1 MKQAGDEGGEFY
13 EEVVFQKGVQRRHL
27 NEKSIA
33 RLAAP
38 FCRAGKLLRSQTER
52 KEDLTA

>member
-13 EEVVFQKGVQRRHL
+13 EEVVFQKGVQGRHL
-27 NEKSIA
+27 NAKSIA

-38 FCRAGKLLRSQTER
+38 FCRAGEFV
-52 KEDLTA
+52 A